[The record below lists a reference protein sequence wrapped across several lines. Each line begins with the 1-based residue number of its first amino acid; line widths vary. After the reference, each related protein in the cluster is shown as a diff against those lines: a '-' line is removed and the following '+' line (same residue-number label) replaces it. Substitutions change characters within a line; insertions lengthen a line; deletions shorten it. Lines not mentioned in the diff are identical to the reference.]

1 MTRPIQ
7 LPELPD
13 SVVPIFNQLTKPIS
27 IAYAAAL
34 VFTNSIGV
42 LLSFALL
49 RYVLPHPGNVQLT
62 PELRG
67 SNTVLLST
75 ILPLAA
81 AIGVAVSAWM
91 GRPIFQWMEKG
102 GMPSAKQHALIVS
115 APARQTALIA
125 GIWIVIT
132 ALFAFSVTRT
142 QSPQFVLMV
151 VLTFLSV
158 GLTCCAISYFV
169 AERILRRLISDAM
182 HGVSVESRSATT
194 VTMRLITMWV
204 VTAAVP
210 LFWIVIVVAFRFLSS
225 IFPDTNQTATAVAI
239 LGTFAIVVGFMG
251 MAVVARSISDPVKQ
265 VSAAMEAVKAGR
277 YDVSVPIYDGSE
289 IGRLQ
294 YGFDQ
299 MVHGLAERERLS
311 DMFGR
316 RVGTDVVREALDR
329 GGSLGGESR
338 QVAVMFV
345 DLVGSSRRIDA
356 LPPYRVVAMLNE
368 FFEVVVDTVH
378 AHGGIVNK
386 FTGDAALAVFGAPVE
401 LPNYA
406 SAALAAAR
414 ELRPRIQATT
424 SLNFGIGVS
433 AGRVVAGNVGARN
446 RLEYTVIGD
455 PVNEAAR
462 LKELAKTWPGRVLA
476 SIHVLQKADAQE
488 SARWIPSAS
497 VTLRGRLTPTRLA
510 VPR

>member
-1 MTRPIQ
+1 MTRPVR
-7 LPELPD
+7 LPELPE
-13 SVVPIFNQLTKPIS
+13 SFVPIFNQFLKPITL
-27 IAYAAAL
+27 AYAAAL
-34 VFTNSIGV
+34 VFTNSIGAV
-42 LLSFALL
+42 MSFVLL
-49 RYVLPHPGNVQLT
+49 RYVLPHPANAEIT
-62 PELRG
+62 PEIRS

-75 ILPLAA
+75 VLPLSIAFG
-81 AIGVAVSAWM
+81 ITISAWA
-91 GRPIFQWMEKG
+91 GRPIFRWMEQG
-102 GMPSAKQHALIVS
+102 GMPNPRQHALIVS

-125 GIWIVIT
+125 
-132 ALFAFSVTRT
+132 ALWVLVTTTFAISVTRVG
-142 QSPQFVLMV
+142 SPQLVLMV
-151 VLTFLSV
+151 TLTFLSV

-182 HGVSVESRSATT
+182 HGVSVESRSATS
-194 VTMRLITMWV
+194 VTMRLVTMWII
-204 VTAAVP
+204 TAALP
-210 LFWIVIVVAFRFLSS
+210 LFWIALVVGFRFLSS

-239 LGTFAIVVGFMG
+239 LGILTIVVGFLG

-265 VSAAMEAVKAGR
+265 VSAAMEAVKGGR
-277 YDVSVPIYDGSE
+277 YDISVPIYDGSE

-294 YGFDQ
+294 YGFNQ

-316 RVGTDVVREALDR
+316 RVGTDVVREVLDR

-338 QVAVMFV
+338 YVAVMFV
-345 DLVGSSRRIDA
+345 DLVGSSRRIEA

-378 AHGGIVNK
+378 THGGIVNK
-386 FTGDAALAVFGAPVE
+386 FTGDAALAVFGAPVS
-401 LPNYA
+401 LPNVA

-424 SLNFGIGVS
+424 TLNFGVGVS
-433 AGRVVAGNVGARN
+433 AGYVVAGNVGARN

-462 LKELAKTWPGRVLA
+462 LKELAKAWPGRVLA
-476 SIHVLQKADAQE
+476 SFDVLQKADAHE
-488 SARWIPSAS
+488 SARWLPTTS
-497 VTLRGRLTPTRLA
+497 VTLRGRIAPTRLA